1 MAKFSLT
8 KRELAS
14 GELPLLCMKCS
25 NTILKSVNKLLV
37 FRPGQVTAVIV
48 VCALTG
54 AGILAAV
61 ITKLGGFRSAFSVF
75 AAIAFFALRGPI
87 VKIPTRLPVC
97 DKHRDQRKRPS
108 LIMLGFF
115 SIGAIL
121 AFIPTYILDERN
133 VSLVSILFNA
143 GLVVMAIGL
152 IFGGIMRSGEILI
165 ASVDGENVILT
176 NISGE
181 FIVSLT
187 EQRKNAPVPVVED
200 IAVDPIYRMA
210 ELPDDK
216 ESWRNIDLTD

>member
-25 NTILKSVNKLLV
+25 NTILKPFNKLLE

-48 VCALTG
+48 VCTLIG
-54 AGILAAV
+54 AGILATV

-75 AAIAFFALRGPI
+75 AAIAFFALRGQA

-97 DKHRDQRKRPS
+97 EKHSDQRKIP
-108 LIMLGFF
+108 LLTMLG
-115 SIGAIL
+115 IVVTGA
-121 AFIPTYILDERN
+121 IPTYASISLSDTMPAAIVTILSY
-133 VSLVSILFNA
+133 VGV
-143 GLVVMAIGL
+143 VVMVIGFIVGSL
-152 IFGGIMRSGEILI
+152 MLRGEIAI
-165 ASVDGENVILT
+165 ASVDGENVMLT

-181 FIVSLT
+181 FIDALT

-200 IAVDPIYRMA
+200 IAVDPVYKFA

-216 ESWRNIDLTD
+216 ESWRNIDMSD